1 MSSLVSSSSETAGS
15 DPAKDLV
22 QDFITNRFG
31 AHVGTCTYST
41 IDELLDAFN
50 RLVDFCLFS
59 LLLMY
64 YYIYQIINYFNSIL
78 HNFIFIKFLYIIFCQ
93 SAAAQANLN
102 EYFGC
107 FTKNGRFLGTD
118 ASENWTVD
126 EFYSFSKPHFDNGK
140 AWTFIP
146 KPGSRKI
153 TLQTGHDGQPLFAS
167 FDELL
172 DSVSFKASSRGSGTC
187 IYRPSNKSWLVLQ
200 YHLSFPIPNDLAKK
214 MCLEIADFEKIED
227 KDSKAKSDLA
237 AKNERELLAMLELEK
252 KGGGGGGGKK
262 KGGSKGK

>member
-1 MSSLVSSSSETAGS
+1 
-15 DPAKDLV
+15 
-22 QDFITNRFG
+22 
-31 AHVGTCTYST
+31 
-41 IDELLDAFN
+41 
-50 RLVDFCLFS
+50 
-59 LLLMY
+59 MY
-64 YYIYQIINYFNSIL
+64 I
-78 HNFIFIKFLYIIFCQ
+78 CQ

-107 FTKNGRFLGTD
+107 FTQNSRFLGTD

-153 TLQTGHDGQPLFAS
+153 TIQTGHDDQPIFAS

-172 DSVSFKASSRGSGTC
+172 DSVSFKATSRGSGTC

-227 KDSKAKSDLA
+227 SNTKSADLA
-237 AKNERELLAMLELEK
+237 AKNESELLAMLEREK
-252 KGGGGGGGKK
+252 GGGSRHGNGTGTGGGGGGGGGGKK
-262 KGGSKGK
+262 KGGRKGK